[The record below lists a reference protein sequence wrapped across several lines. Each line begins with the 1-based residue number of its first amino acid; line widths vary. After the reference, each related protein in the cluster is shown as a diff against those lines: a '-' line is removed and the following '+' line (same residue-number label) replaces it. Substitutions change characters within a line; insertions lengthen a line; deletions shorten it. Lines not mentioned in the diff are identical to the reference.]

1 VETREVAGTFRSLKD
16 KIMFT
21 TIFCKKIWAW
31 IKHYWFWPVIVA
43 LLAFSTIT
51 GTRAKEK
58 LFEMMLKQKEDY
70 KKELE
75 IIKKVNEEKD
85 LEKNRTIKE
94 HQEELEKIEEEHGLK
109 LEELEEEKRSE
120 LVTTIEENKDEP
132 EKLAKEIARI
142 LSAEFHREGK

>member
-1 VETREVAGTFRSLKD
+1 
-16 KIMFT
+16 MFT

-31 IKHYWFWPVIVA
+31 IKHYWFWPVIVV
-43 LLAFSTIT
+43 LLAFSSIT

-109 LEELEEEKRSE
+109 LEELEKEKRDE

-142 LSAEFHREGK
+142 LSAEFHRENR